1 MINKAEIDGNGNIVI
16 QDSDNTEVII
26 NVNDPKEIRQFFIDF
41 QNKLDSL
48 PIKILELME
57 SKNPNEAEVKEGANV
72 YLGINLKFLEGG
84 VIVGISFGVTITN
97 LTKENRFINSPFFK
111 FSIPFK
117 GNVDTFMLLDKTYK
131 IQFPKKL
138 EYGEVVTEDY
148 PLRPNSREIFDEIIA
163 KDPNATIKAVVN
175 TTVGEVYTSNEYR
188 VDKLLENYKFAR

>member
-16 QDSDNTEVII
+16 QDSDNTEVTI

-41 QNKLDSL
+41 QNKLSSL
-48 PIKILELME
+48 PNEILELME
-57 SKNPNEAEVKEGANV
+57 SKNPNDAEVKEGANV
-72 YLGINLKFLEGG
+72 YLGINLAFMEGG
-84 VIVGISFGVTITN
+84 GIIGISFGVTITN
-97 LTKENRFINSPFFK
+97 LTKENRFFNSPFFK

-117 GNVDTFMLLDKTYK
+117 GNVDTFMLLDKRYN

-163 KDPNATIKAVVN
+163 KDPNATLKAVVN

-188 VDKLLENYKFAR
+188 VDKLLENYKYAR